1 MAAHVLP
8 GLFMVTLAAAS
19 WGTWS
24 LFLRPTGLPATV
36 TTPIIFLVMA
46 LAPLPLALRLPRAR
60 WDRATVGLLLAN
72 AAFDAINVVAFFGA
86 MTRTTVA
93 IAVLTHYLAP
103 ILIALAAPRIDG
115 VENRAAGPAAVIALL
130 GLIIVLEPWHA
141 PPDGALLGALLGV
154 LSAVCYAGNVFTVRR
169 VAARIG
175 AVRALSY
182 HSLVAA
188 LVLAPLAVSD
198 LGAVTLPDLGLL
210 VTGAALLG
218 ALSGVMFVAGLVR
231 IGSARAAVLTFAEPV
246 VAVAVGALAWGE
258 ALHPLAAVG
267 GVMILGAGI
276 HVARG
281 SAHHVEP
288 AARDDRDARVQ

>member
-1 MAAHVLP
+1 MLA

-24 LFLRPTGLPATV
+24 LFLRPTGLPGTV
-36 TTPIIFLVMA
+36 TAPLIFLVIA
-46 LAPLPLALRLPRAR
+46 LAPLPFTWRLPRVR
-60 WDRATVGLLLAN
+60 WDRATVALLLAN
-72 AAFDAINVVAFFGA
+72 GAFNAVNMATFFGA
-86 MTRTTVA
+86 LSHTTVA

-103 ILIALAAPRIDG
+103 ILVALAAPRIDG
-115 VENRAAGPAAVIALL
+115 VANPAAGRAAVVALL
-130 GLIIVLEPWHA
+130 GLVIVLEPWHA
-141 PPDGALLGALLGV
+141 PPAGAVFGAVLGLI
-154 LSAVCYAGNVFTVRR
+154 SAVCYAGNVFTVRR

-175 AVRALSY
+175 AVRAMSY

-188 LVLAPLAVSD
+188 VVLIPFAIGD

-210 VTGAALLG
+210 LAGGATLG
-218 ALSGVMFVAGLVR
+218 ALSGVMFVVGLVR
-231 IGSARAAVLTFAEPV
+231 VGSARAAVLTFAEPL

-267 GVMILGAGI
+267 GAMILGAGI

-281 SAHHVEP
+281 SAHHDDA